1 MGLEASSER
10 APVYGE
16 PEGRAV
22 PFTLARWDV
31 GNGRANFRT
40 SAMRRLPA
48 APAIGVFRLWSAV
61 VTSVRR
67 SSVGCEVSVSGG
79 EGDIMVLMSGGRY
92 RLRTWLRGYL
102 RAPLADLV
110 PKGARDCGAHEWYRS
125 GEQTWRC
132 YHCEPGVA
140 SSSPWTREE
149 HLQHTLGGIDSTLR
163 VVALRGEPG
172 GEDELAELHRLLREA
187 LAALPEETHRLE
199 RLAAAPA
206 AELPGLVRALHAG

>member
-1 MGLEASSER
+1 
-10 APVYGE
+10 
-16 PEGRAV
+16 
-22 PFTLARWDV
+22 
-31 GNGRANFRT
+31 
-40 SAMRRLPA
+40 
-48 APAIGVFRLWSAV
+48 
-61 VTSVRR
+61 
-67 SSVGCEVSVSGG
+67 
-79 EGDIMVLMSGGRY
+79 
-92 RLRTWLRGYL
+92 
-102 RAPLADLV
+102 LADVV
-110 PKGARDCGAHEWYRS
+110 PKGARDCGAHEWYRAD
-125 GEQTWRC
+125 EQTWRC

-187 LAALPEETHRLE
+187 LAALPEEESRLE